1 MPVDKKLNMVAAL
14 KLYPQAIHNAV
25 DGPGSGPIVST
36 ARGVLFVRV
45 MRKLPIGLG
54 LSFIVAASSTAF
66 AQEKSAAPARPVS
79 APPAAPP
86 PSGAAPSAAP
96 SGTAVAPPGEGARRD
111 AKGKT
116 GISPFME
123 LIIKGDRAYLA
134 RDFDLASATYREAI
148 QLEPQNPVGH
158 LRMGS
163 TQLTK
168 GDPKEAEA
176 AFVTG
181 LRFAGADGALKAK
194 LLFALAELQERQGKS
209 DEAVARWKEYA
220 KTAEDYKE
228 AVTYPATATERIARN
243 ETWKKTRNEAI
254 DVKARIERRL
264 KEADEAAR
272 KSASDPKNK

>member
-1 MPVDKKLNMVAAL
+1 
-14 KLYPQAIHNAV
+14 
-25 DGPGSGPIVST
+25 
-36 ARGVLFVRV
+36 

-54 LSFIVAASSTAF
+54 LSFVLAASGTAF
-66 AQEKSAAPARPVS
+66 AQEKSAAPAQPAS
-79 APPAAPP
+79 APP
-86 PSGAAPSAAP
+86 GAAPAPSGPASSAAP
-96 SGTAVAPPGEGARRD
+96 KSTVVAPPAEGARRD
-111 AKGKT
+111 PKGRT

-123 LIIKGDRAYLA
+123 LVIKGDRAYLA

-148 QLEPQNPVGH
+148 QLEPQNPLGH

-176 AFVTG
+176 AFATG

-243 ETWKKTRNEAI
+243 ETWKKTRNESI

-264 KEADEAAR
+264 KEGDEAAR